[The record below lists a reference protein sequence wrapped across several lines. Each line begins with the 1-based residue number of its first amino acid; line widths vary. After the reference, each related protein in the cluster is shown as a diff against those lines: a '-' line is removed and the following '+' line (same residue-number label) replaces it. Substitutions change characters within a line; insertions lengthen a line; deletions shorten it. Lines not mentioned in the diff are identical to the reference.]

1 MDLMASVNS
10 PPQSTVVGNWAAPPD
25 TIEPAPKKR
34 VAAILAVIL
43 VGMIF
48 GAFVLIEFLLPFEW
62 DGEIWDDGGESM
74 NWPDDPFQAAV
85 YSFVAEYELGYGAAV
100 GIYHDEYDDLTYEDV
115 ALQLEEDWEDN
126 WGNSDY
132 RGAADYAQAWVDLNA
147 EEYGQQTFDLREV
160 FKIAY
165 GGLGWSDGNSGGGGG
180 STNCD
185 QSQNSNDET
194 GSNSSF
200 FEIKENPNTEV
211 SGMGCFTKYVE
222 VFGLGVY
229 AESGI
234 TDAQVLHAASVL
246 GELLD
251 NDEDGVADDAALLT
265 RLQEVNAIIPMFNH
279 FISPARLDF
288 EQGYHG
294 QGVSAVLFADEVDP
308 TQPGYWGSDATI
320 EEIMHTINHRG
331 HVYIYPDAFGLE
343 PDSSLLSDAMDEAR
357 GGQFVAHPPSYP
369 EEAWYHYDDETCEYD
384 CMAIEY
390 VYWAQVSNMG
400 ILNDTATCD
409 GIANEWEPCSR
420 DLLESM
426 DTLMFA
432 LITDAQYKL
441 PQNAP
446 DGIYS
451 PSNE

>member
-10 PPQSTVVGNWAAPPD
+10 PPQSTIVGNWAAPPG

-34 VAAILAVIL
+34 GAAILAFIL
-43 VGMIF
+43 AGIIL

-62 DGEIWDDGGESM
+62 DGEIWDDGEESI

-85 YSFVAEYELGYGAAV
+85 YSFVAEYELGYGSAV
-100 GIYHDEYDDLTYEDV
+100 GAYHDHYDDLTYEDV
-115 ALQLEEDWEDN
+115 ALELEEN
-126 WGNSDY
+126 WQHDGS
-132 RGAADYAQAWVDLNA
+132 AVDYAQEWVDLNA
-147 EEYGQQTFDLREV
+147 EEYGQQTFNLREV
-160 FKIAY
+160 FKIDE
-165 GGLGWSDGNSGGGGG
+165 GGLGWTGGNSGGGGG

-200 FEIKENPNTEV
+200 FEIKENPKPND
-211 SGMGCFTKYVE
+211 SGMRCFTKYVE

-229 AESGI
+229 AESGL

-251 NDEDGVADDAALLT
+251 NDEDGVADDATLLT
-265 RLQEVNAIIPMFNH
+265 RLQEVNAIIPMFNYDG
-279 FISPARLDF
+279 SPGYNDF

-294 QGVSAVLFADEVDP
+294 QGVSAVLFSNEVDP

-331 HVYIYPDAFGLE
+331 HVYIYPDAFGFG

-357 GGQFVAHPPSYP
+357 GGQFITHPSSYP
-369 EEAWYHYDDETCEYD
+369 EEAWYHYDDETCDYE

-446 DGIYS
+446 DGVYS